1 MDPRFYSVYQT
12 HYLSYGEELD
22 PRRRELALRTRDII
36 EEAVE
41 GWYVSER
48 IRPDAKLF
56 LLVDFHRLLV
66 MPLVESGRMTPD
78 EDFGRLG
85 DDTGFIISSARDLA
99 DRDQEEEISSHRVV
113 DTVSQEWDNLQL
125 TRESIWM

>member
-1 MDPRFYSVYQT
+1 
-12 HYLSYGEELD
+12 
-22 PRRRELALRTRDII
+22 
-36 EEAVE
+36 
-41 GWYVSER
+41 
-48 IRPDAKLF
+48 
-56 LLVDFHRLLV
+56 